1 MPYRFGAC
9 ILGLLICS
17 GAAAQQPPT
26 SLPAPGPMPNSSL
39 QTIDRLELGEKYQPA
54 DQLKYLQAHAL
65 IEQYFAEPS
74 RRQESVAALEATG
87 LAPEVIGRLTRVR
100 MDWAALSGG
109 VYYINE
115 RIGPHD
121 VRYFLGIPKTYDR
134 TSPWPLVIKLPT
146 ADAFVV
152 EPRPDPVQVSEIYTA
167 WMLDELN
174 RHPDAIVIMPLLNLD
189 ELWGPSA
196 AGMNSV
202 IQPMLDAAN
211 RANIDPARVYLVGH
225 AMSAHAV
232 WNLAL
237 HYTTYFAGF
246 EALAGGASAE
256 WQRLRSMNLRNL
268 TPIAWH
274 DANDEMIKVDVAR
287 SLVKVLRDQKVKVD
301 YTETTGV
308 GHVPT
313 GKIVEDL
320 YAKMGAARR
329 DLYPES
335 VAIQSNRTETMF
347 NRNDWVQIYQPLN
360 AGSEQRLLITHGS
373 GVMILNSAACS
384 VEAAID
390 NNTITLA
397 SRNVGSM
404 RLYLNDQMVDMDR
417 QVKVVHNRR
426 VWFDDRVRPSIDAML
441 RDQLFLGRGWRYY
454 TGVIDLESAPSGTA
468 PRPATRPAAATTT
481 RPANSPRRG
490 IYVGPQPD

>member
-1 MPYRFGAC
+1 
-9 ILGLLICS
+9 
-17 GAAAQQPPT
+17 
-26 SLPAPGPMPNSSL
+26 
-39 QTIDRLELGEKYQPA
+39 
-54 DQLKYLQAHAL
+54 
-65 IEQYFAEPS
+65 
-74 RRQESVAALEATG
+74 
-87 LAPEVIGRLTRVR
+87 
-100 MDWAALSGG
+100 
-109 VYYINE
+109 
-115 RIGPHD
+115 
-121 VRYFLGIPKTYDR
+121 
-134 TSPWPLVIKLPT
+134 
-146 ADAFVV
+146 
-152 EPRPDPVQVSEIYTA
+152 
-167 WMLDELN
+167 
-174 RHPDAIVIMPLLNLD
+174 
-189 ELWGPSA
+189 
-196 AGMNSV
+196 
-202 IQPMLDAAN
+202 
-211 RANIDPARVYLVGH
+211 
-225 AMSAHAV
+225 
-232 WNLAL
+232 
-237 HYTTYFAGF
+237 
-246 EALAGGASAE
+246 
-256 WQRLRSMNLRNL
+256 
-268 TPIAWH
+268 
-274 DANDEMIKVDVAR
+274 MIKVDVAR

-320 YAKMGAARR
+320 YAKMRAARR
-329 DLYPES
+329 DLYPKS

-390 NNTITLA
+390 NNTITLT

-404 RLYLNDQMVDMDR
+404 RLYLNDQMVDMDQ